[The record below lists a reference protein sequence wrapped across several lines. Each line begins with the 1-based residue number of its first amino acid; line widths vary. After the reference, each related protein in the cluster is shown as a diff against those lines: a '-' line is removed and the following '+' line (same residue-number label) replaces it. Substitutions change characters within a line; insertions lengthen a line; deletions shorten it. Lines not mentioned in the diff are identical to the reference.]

1 MPTRRRKRSRT
12 GSQIQLCP
20 LRKQPLL
27 FPLFLPPALFLTQ
40 IRTSY
45 TGPLSEEIYA
55 GFRVL
60 TYRYQGVRREMG
72 GGEEGYVQLA

>member
-12 GSQIQLCP
+12 GGHIQLCP

-27 FPLFLPPALFLTQ
+27 FPLFLPPALLLSQ
-40 IRTSY
+40 IGTC
-45 TGPLSEEIYA
+45 TGPLSEKIYA

-60 TYRYQGVRREMG
+60 TYRYQGARKDAG
-72 GGEEGYVQLA
+72 